1 MKEFPERNS
10 LTRQMLLERLQQL
23 VVSKKNIWGSCYRLF
38 VSLGWSCNTA
48 LSSGINLKI
57 QVTASGDHI
66 CFVFIINVNQ
76 KKKEKVKIRITK
88 WTSTKVHRRN
98 CYSNQVFFLWSEKIS
113 KSKSLKIKKLKLS
126 RGAFI
131 F

>member
-1 MKEFPERNS
+1 
-10 LTRQMLLERLQQL
+10 MLLERLQQL

-76 KKKEKVKIRITK
+76 KKK
-88 WTSTKVHRRN
+88 
-98 CYSNQVFFLWSEKIS
+98 
-113 KSKSLKIKKLKLS
+113 KKLRLELQNEPRPKCTGEIATPIKFFSLEWKNKQ
-126 RGAFI
+126 I
-131 F
+131 